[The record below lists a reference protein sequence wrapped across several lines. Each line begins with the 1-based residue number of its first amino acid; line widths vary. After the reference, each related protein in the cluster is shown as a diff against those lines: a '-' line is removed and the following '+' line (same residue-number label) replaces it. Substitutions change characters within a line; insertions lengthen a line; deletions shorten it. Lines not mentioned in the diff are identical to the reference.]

1 MFPKFSDVLLAIE
14 DLKQQGL
21 IKDYAIFGAIAQLF
35 WDEARPTFD
44 LDVLVLLDGG
54 QGRLVDLG
62 PLYQWARENEYP
74 AKGAH
79 IHIGEVPVQFVPAPN
94 ELHEEAVTTAATLDF
109 GGMPVRVV
117 TPEYLIATWLQPP
130 ANSAE
135 RRERALR
142 LRDSVKI
149 DKTLLDDILQRYGLS
164 W

>member
-14 DLKQQGL
+14 NLKQEGL
-21 IKDYAIFGAIAQLF
+21 ITDYAVFGAIAQLF

-44 LDVLVLLDGG
+44 LDVLVLLGG
-54 QGRLVDLG
+54 TPGLLVDLG
-62 PLYQWARENEYP
+62 PLYEWARRNGYP

-94 ELHEEAVTTAATLDF
+94 PLHEEAVREAETLDF

-142 LRDSVKI
+142 MRDSVEM
-149 DKTLLDDILQRYGLS
+149 DKALLDDILERYTLS